1 MSPSRTL
8 PTLTQAEV
16 ASHNSADSCYVT
28 MGTRVFDVTD
38 FVDSHPGG
46 GELVL
51 EYAGQDVTAILK
63 DELSHTHS
71 EAAYDVLEDSFIG
84 FVATNKVI
92 DTATESTKPDSIV
105 PLPPT
110 KEGLEELKENGP
122 ANSLPVYANT
132 GMSTEDDLNKETDVV
147 NDYKTHKFLDL
158 NKPLLMQIWRGGFSK
173 EFYLEQVHRPR
184 HYKGGESAPL
194 FGNFLE
200 PLSKTAWWVV
210 PMVWVPPVTYGTYL
224 ASKGFNNI
232 AGEAAYWFL
241 GLFLWTLVEYI
252 LHRFLFHLDKW
263 LPDNRVALT
272 LHFLLHGIHHYLP
285 MDKYRLVMPPTLFI
299 VLATPFWKLAHTVF
313 YWDWRVTTLT
323 MSALDVEALLDSTAA
338 ATPVEPNGSTKTKE
352 SDDRHKG
359 ERSERRDRDRLRDD
373 SRDRDRDR
381 KRRARS
387 RDRNEKD
394 GTSTPTSEHGS
405 AKGRRRSR
413 SRDDNRRQPRRRR
426 DTPEENGRRD
436 GDYYRGGR
444 GGGRQ
449 RSRTR
454 SPDRYYRPRGD
465 RRDRDDADKP
475 REERRPR
482 SPKREGT
489 PPLTEDERDR
499 RTVFVQQLAA
509 RLRTKELIAFF
520 EKVGPVKE
528 AQIVKD
534 RVSGRSKGV
543 GYVEFK
549 NEESVPAAIQLTG
562 QRLLGIPIIAQL
574 TEAEKNR
581 QVRNP
586 EATTSNPN
594 QIPFHRL
601 YVGNIH
607 FSITESDLQNV
618 FEPFGELEFV
628 QLQKEEQGRSRG
640 YGFVQFRDP
649 NQAREALEKM
659 NGFDLAGRPIRVGLG
674 NDKFTPESTAS
685 LLQRFHGQSHQQQ
698 FQGSAFSGAGG
709 RGPTAAGG
717 SNFDRA
723 GGRDNDKGAGGA
735 SALDDTDVGGV
746 NFNNYSRDA
755 LMRKLA
761 RTDDTTVAANHERR
775 EVSKPKT
782 ETKALPVNVNM
793 ASRCVVLKNMFD
805 PTEEDGENW
814 EKELEDDVR
823 AEAEE
828 KYGHV
833 VHIALDPN
841 SQGDI
846 YLKFDRVQG
855 GENAIKGL
863 NGRYFGGRMISA
875 TPVVDAVYSSLFS
888 RTKAM

>member
-1 MSPSRTL
+1 
-8 PTLTQAEV
+8 
-16 ASHNSADSCYVT
+16 
-28 MGTRVFDVTD
+28 
-38 FVDSHPGG
+38 
-46 GELVL
+46 
-51 EYAGQDVTAILK
+51 
-63 DELSHTHS
+63 
-71 EAAYDVLEDSFIG
+71 
-84 FVATNKVI
+84 
-92 DTATESTKPDSIV
+92 
-105 PLPPT
+105 
-110 KEGLEELKENGP
+110 
-122 ANSLPVYANT
+122 
-132 GMSTEDDLNKETDVV
+132 
-147 NDYKTHKFLDL
+147 
-158 NKPLLMQIWRGGFSK
+158 
-173 EFYLEQVHRPR
+173 
-184 HYKGGESAPL
+184 
-194 FGNFLE
+194 
-200 PLSKTAWWVV
+200 
-210 PMVWVPPVTYGTYL
+210 
-224 ASKGFNNI
+224 
-232 AGEAAYWFL
+232 
-241 GLFLWTLVEYI
+241 
-252 LHRFLFHLDKW
+252 
-263 LPDNRVALT
+263 
-272 LHFLLHGIHHYLP
+272 
-285 MDKYRLVMPPTLFI
+285 
-299 VLATPFWKLAHTVF
+299 
-313 YWDWRVTTLT
+313 

-338 ATPVEPNGSTKTKE
+338 ATPVEQNGSAKTKE

-359 ERSERRDRDRLRDD
+359 ERNEKRDRDRLRDD

-387 RDRNEKD
+387 RDRNDKD
-394 GTSTPTSEHGS
+394 GTATPISESGS

-465 RRDRDDADKP
+465 RRDRDDPEKP

-509 RLRTKELIAFF
+509 RLRTKELIVFF

-586 EATTSNPN
+586 EATTTNPN

-607 FSITESDLQNV
+607 FSITEGDLQNV

-709 RGPTAAGG
+709 RGPTTAGG

-761 RTDDTTVAANHERR
+761 RTDDSTTAANSQNERR

-888 RTKAM
+888 RTKAI